1 MNTFK
6 YFTAKT
12 VKEAC
17 ELLSQYG
24 EEAKILGGGQS
35 LVNLMKQNLVTPSYI
50 IDIKGLSDLDYIR
63 YDKKDGLRIG
73 AVSTH
78 RMVETS
84 EAVKE
89 NFTML
94 AEMERTLASVAVRN
108 WGTVGGSLAHADP
121 ASDLAATLMALG
133 ARVTLTRSQGERV
146 VSLDD
151 FFVDYFETAL
161 RSDEML
167 TEIHIPNSGRGN
179 GFYYKFAQRETD
191 LAVVSVA
198 VYLILGPDDPDLC
211 QDIRIVM
218 GSVGSTPLRSRRG
231 EDLLKGQAIT
241 GPLIEEA
248 ARMSAEDAQPTTDI
262 NGSEQYKR
270 DLVHV
275 LVSRSIKKALSR
287 ASMTQA
293 PKNGTPA

>member
-6 YFTAKT
+6 YVAAKT
-12 VKEAC
+12 VNEAC

-24 EEAKILGGGQS
+24 EEAKLLGGGQS
-35 LVNLMKQNLVTPSYI
+35 LVNLMKQDLVIPSTI

-73 AVSTH
+73 ALSTH
-78 RMVETS
+78 RSVETS
-84 EAVKE
+84 AAVKE
-89 NFTML
+89 NFAML

-121 ASDLAATLMALG
+121 ASDLAATLLALS
-133 ARVTLTRSQGERV
+133 AQVTLTRSAGERV

-161 RSDEML
+161 QSDELL
-167 TEIHIPNSGRGN
+167 TEIHVPNSSRGN
-179 GFYYKFAQRETD
+179 GFYYKFAQRATD

-198 VYLILGPDDPDLC
+198 VYIELDPDAQNRC

-218 GSVGSTPLRSRRG
+218 GSVGPTLLRSKRG

-241 GPLIEEA
+241 GARIEDA
-248 ARMSAEDAQPTTDI
+248 SRVSAEDAQPTTDT
-262 NGSEQYKR
+262 NGSEEYKR
-270 DLVHV
+270 ELVHV
-275 LVSRSIKKALSR
+275 LVARSIKEAANR
-287 ASMTQA
+287 AA
-293 PKNGTPA
+293 AA

>member
-1 MNTFK
+1 METMDTFK
-6 YFTAKT
+6 YFPAKS
-12 VKEAC
+12 VHEAC
-17 ELLSQYG
+17 ELLSHYG
-24 EEAKILGGGQS
+24 QEAKLLGGGQS
-35 LVNLMKQNLVTPSYI
+35 LVNLMKQNLVMPSTI

-73 AVSTH
+73 ALSTH
-78 RMVETS
+78 RSVETS
-84 EAVKE
+84 DVVKE
-89 NFTML
+89 NFAML

-121 ASDLAATLMALG
+121 ASDLAATLLALH
-133 ARVTLTRSQGERV
+133 AQVTLTRSAGERV

-161 RSDEML
+161 QPDELL

-179 GFYYKFAQRETD
+179 GFYYKFAQRATD

-198 VYLILGPDDPDLC
+198 VYLVLDPDAQSRC

-218 GSVGSTPLRSRRG
+218 GSVGPTPLRSKRG

-241 GPLIEEA
+241 GALIEAA
-248 ARMSAEDAQPTTDI
+248 ARVSAEDAQPTTDT
-262 NGSEQYKR
+262 NGSEEYKR
-270 DLVHV
+270 ELVHV
-275 LVSRSIKKALSR
+275 LVTRSIKEAATR
-287 ASMTQA
+287 AAA
-293 PKNGTPA
+293 P